1 MANTIDSNLFLSS
14 VQQNE
19 SRTTGKDI
27 LGKDDFLKL
36 LMAQLQNQDPLNPMQ
51 DKEFISQ
58 MATFSSLEQ
67 MTNLNKSIDKLVQME
82 TQSSLIDF
90 SHFVGK
96 EVTWHQVLE
105 GEESEATIL
114 NGKGFV
120 SSVQFTGD
128 TVKFIL
134 EDGTE
139 LAPANISQV
148 NNPMG
153 ESPLIQASNM
163 IGKHIS
169 WNNEGEEFED
179 VVESVS
185 YKNGNISLLTENG
198 QTVKINQVT
207 KIY

>member
-139 LAPANISQV
+139 LAPANIFQV

>member
-1 MANTIDSNLFLSS
+1 MANTIEANLFLSS

-36 LMAQLQNQDPLNPMQ
+36 LMAQLRNQDPLNPMQ

-82 TQSSLIDF
+82 TQSSLINF

-96 EVTWHQVLE
+96 EVTWHQVVE
-105 GEESEATIL
+105 GEESGVTIL
-114 NGKGFV
+114 DGKGFV

-148 NNPMG
+148 NKPIG
-153 ESPLIQASNM
+153 DSPLIQASNL
-163 IGKHIS
+163 IGKQIT
-169 WNNEGEEFED
+169 WNDEDEEFED
-179 VVESVS
+179 VVKSVS
-185 YKNGNISLLTENG
+185 YKNGNISLLTENE